1 MKALQITQ
9 EMRQEMTHNGIV
21 ICSGNDTLGQQ
32 VEYISI
38 EHAVNYPMLSEI
50 EIVTDAELSY
60 RITELEAI
68 NAELIKILNDKQ
80 IIP

>member
-9 EMRQEMTHNGIV
+9 EMRQEMTHKGIV
-21 ICSGNDTLGQQ
+21 ICSGNDTHGQQ

-38 EHAVNYPMLSEI
+38 EHAANYPMLSEI
-50 EIVTDAELSY
+50 EIVTDAELSD

-80 IIP
+80 IIQ